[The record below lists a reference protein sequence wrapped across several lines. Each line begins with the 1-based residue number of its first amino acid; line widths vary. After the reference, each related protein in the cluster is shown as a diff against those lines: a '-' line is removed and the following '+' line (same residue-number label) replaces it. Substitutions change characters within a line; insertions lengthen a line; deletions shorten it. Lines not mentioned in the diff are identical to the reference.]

1 LFFTFLQ
8 VTLTFFLATVTVD
21 FAPALVHEAPILTVV
36 VVVVVAT
43 DPDEVAAAA
52 IFNVP
57 RFRVYVSP
65 VLEALNA

>member
-21 FAPALVHEAPILTVV
+21 FAPALVHEAPILE

-52 IFNVP
+52 TFIDP
-57 RFRVYVSP
+57 RPSVKSMDFP
-65 VLEALNA
+65 LDAAAK